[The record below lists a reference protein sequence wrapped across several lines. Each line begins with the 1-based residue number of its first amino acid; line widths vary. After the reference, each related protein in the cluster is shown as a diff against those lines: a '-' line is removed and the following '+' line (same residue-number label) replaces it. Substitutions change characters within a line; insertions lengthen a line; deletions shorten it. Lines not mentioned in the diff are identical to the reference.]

1 MFFEEVLHA
10 LLHALIDTLKVT
22 VFLFLTYLV
31 MEFLEH
37 HSGKRSENVIK
48 KAGRLGPLAAGFLGA
63 IPQCGFSAAAAGL
76 YAGRLITRGTLIA
89 LFLATSD
96 EMLPIMISGVAE
108 GKMLP
113 LELLSVL
120 GIKIVGGII
129 IGFLIDLL
137 WEKGNTEHEIEEFC
151 THEGCNCGHDG
162 IWLSALKHTLKIAL
176 FVLISTFAINLI
188 IEFVGE
194 DNLGTLMRNIPVLG
208 ELIAALFGLIPN
220 CAASVVITNLY
231 IGGTITAG
239 QMLAGLFTGAGVG
252 VLVLFRTNRNIKENL
267 LLTLILYVSGAAL
280 GLTIGSSGLASLMGL

>member
-1 MFFEEVLHA
+1 MFFEDALHA
-10 LLHALIDTLKVT
+10 LLHALTDTLKIT
-22 VFLFLTYLV
+22 LFLFLTYLV

-37 HSGKRSENVIK
+37 RAGGKSEEIIK
-48 KAGRLGPLAAGFLGA
+48 KAGRLGPLVGGFLGA
-63 IPQCGFSAAAAGL
+63 IPQCGFSAAASGF

-96 EMLPIMISGVAE
+96 EMLPIMISAAIEGRMMPLKLLTVVAVKIIGGV
-108 GKMLP
+108 
-113 LELLSVL
+113 
-120 GIKIVGGII
+120 I
-129 IGFLIDLL
+129 IGFLIDLI
-137 WEKGNTEHEIEEFC
+137 WKKEDSAHEIEDFC
-151 THEGCNCGHDG
+151 EHEGCNCEHDG

-188 IEFVGE
+188 IELVGE
-194 DNLGTLMRNIPVLG
+194 DSLGALMRNIPILG
-208 ELIAALFGLIPN
+208 ELIAALVGLIPN

-280 GLTIGSSGLASLMGL
+280 GILIGSSGLASLMGI